1 MTTPE
6 IAVLPPSAAE
16 DAALVALLTEL
27 VNTVYA
33 KAEAGLWAGSADR
46 TNASEMA
53 GLVRA
58 GEIAVARLAGDVVG
72 SVRIQRLAEDLGE
85 FGLLAAS
92 PEVRGAGIGRELV
105 RFAEDHWRAA
115 GCTRMQLELLVPRGW
130 THPSKEF
137 LAQWYTRLGYRVVET
152 STIDGPHPELAP
164 LLATPCDFLIWHKD
178 LG

>member
-1 MTTPE
+1 MTTTE
-6 IAVLPPSAAE
+6 IAFLPPSAAE
-16 DAALVALLTEL
+16 DAALVSQLTEL

-46 TNASEMA
+46 IDAGEMA

-58 GEIAVARLAGDVVG
+58 GEIAVARLDGVVAG

-85 FGLLAAS
+85 FGLLAAA

-105 RFAEDHWRAA
+105 RFAEEHCRSQ
-115 GCTRMQLELLVPRGW
+115 GCARMQLELLAPREW
-130 THPSKEF
+130 THPAKEF
-137 LAQWYTRLGYRVVET
+137 LARWYTRLGYRVVET

>member
-1 MTTPE
+1 MRTPE
-6 IAVLPPSAAE
+6 IAFLPPSAAE
-16 DAALVALLTEL
+16 DAALVALLTDL

-33 KAEAGLWAGSADR
+33 KAEAGLWAGPADR
-46 TNASEMA
+46 TNAGEMA

-58 GEIAVARLAGDVVG
+58 GEIAVARIDEAVVG

-92 PEVRGAGIGRELV
+92 PQVRGAGIGRELV
-105 RFAEDHWRAA
+105 RFAERHCRGQ

-130 THPSKEF
+130 THPAKEF
-137 LAQWYTRLGYRVVET
+137 LAQWYSRLGYRVVET
-152 STIDGPHPELAP
+152 SMIDGPHPELAP
-164 LLATPCDFLIWHKD
+164 LLAAPCDFLIWHKD